1 MQYGWMNVYFDAKIM
16 QNAINLVKL
25 NYVMFYQ
32 NILTTLYIKIIISL
46 ENVLRSR
53 NKQQNDIHQILPT
66 FVLFHFQA
74 KDKRK
79 KSMHACNA
87 IMVVVSNVR
96 DLIKGKK
103 VKGKKKLKS
112 ITQSITMVKYISWF
126 NKLKG
131 TSSNVKCFTQISQL
145 LG

>member
-1 MQYGWMNVYFDAKIM
+1 
-16 QNAINLVKL
+16 
-25 NYVMFYQ
+25 
-32 NILTTLYIKIIISL
+32 
-46 ENVLRSR
+46 
-53 NKQQNDIHQILPT
+53 
-66 FVLFHFQA
+66 
-74 KDKRK
+74 
-79 KSMHACNA
+79 MHACNA